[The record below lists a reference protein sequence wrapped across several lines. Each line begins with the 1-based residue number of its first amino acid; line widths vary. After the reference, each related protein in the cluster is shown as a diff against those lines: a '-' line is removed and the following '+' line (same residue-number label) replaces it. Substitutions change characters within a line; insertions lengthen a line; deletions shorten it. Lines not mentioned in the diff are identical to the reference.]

1 MLKKGTSEYSENKP
15 RRHLRTF
22 ASIYP
27 NNSVMTS
34 EILLT
39 DMRDNNNEVFVEK
52 FTIESYTGIKG
63 KIGRRVEDRVDG
75 IKSASIKSDHSD
87 AYVEN
92 HQVELEIKY
101 DAIETDRT
109 QICLIIEEFDSV
121 GGKVMKS

>member
-1 MLKKGTSEYSENKP
+1 MDLARGLENF
-15 RRHLRTF
+15 RRRYL
-22 ASIYP
+22 
-27 NNSVMTS
+27 NNRLMTS
-34 EILLT
+34 GILST
-39 DMRDNNNEVFVEK
+39 DMKDNNNEVFVEK